1 MASCGQLAE
10 DMDKITQK
18 FDDLKGSDQ
27 WEKIAAKVY
36 HESKD
41 KIEAAVRMQLD
52 QWKKHKFF
60 YSGSYAGYVEKF
72 FLDNMRDE

>member
-10 DMDKITQK
+10 DMHKITQK
-18 FDDLKGSDQ
+18 FDDLKRSDQ

-52 QWKKHKFF
+52 
-60 YSGSYAGYVEKF
+60 
-72 FLDNMRDE
+72 